1 MARFNLVV
9 SPSAPTGELVP
20 FTAEEE
26 VERDAEIKQ
35 WNDGAPVRAFGELR
49 EERNK
54 RLAETDWRFRS
65 DMTPSQEW
73 INYSQ
78 SLRDLPAQ
86 YNNETILGE
95 ITWPTA
101 PE

>member
-1 MARFNLVV
+1 MLRNHQVV
-9 SPSAPTGELVP
+9 NAATNESEIVSFSP
-20 FTAEEE
+20 EEE
-26 VERDAEIKQ
+26 AAQDVVEAE
-35 WNDGAPVRAFGELR
+35 WLAAAPDRAFSALR
-49 EERNK
+49 YERNMK
-54 RLAETDWRFRS
+54 LAETDWRFRS
-65 DMTPSQEW
+65 DLSPSQEW